1 MPEAVAEPPGDATL
15 PDGADPAAASMRII
29 AAASTVKK
37 RLEARAQMAA
47 GDGRAVLEATALMA
61 ADPTLIKSAQ
71 QKVNAGTAP
80 ARAVWEA
87 AGEVATTLAE
97 LGGYMAE
104 RARDVADVRDRI
116 VAELSGL
123 PAPGV
128 PTRAEP
134 FVLAAR
140 DLAPADTATLDPQ
153 TCVALVTAEGGPTSH
168 TAILARSLGL
178 PAVVAAPA
186 IVDVAENTMVLVNGA
201 TGVVRTDPTL
211 EEIEKARTAATRQRT
226 FDGTGQTA
234 DGHRVALLANVGDA
248 KGAAGA
254 VEAKAEGV
262 GLFRTEF
269 CFLDHDVAPS
279 IDEQVAAYRQ
289 VLAPLGERKVVI
301 RTLDAGADKPLPF
314 LNLNDEAN
322 PALGVRGLRTV
333 VHSEQVLTDQLTAI
347 ATAAE
352 AEQADVW
359 VMAPM
364 VATVD
369 EAQDFVRRCREAGLP
384 SAGVMVEVPS
394 VALQADAVL
403 EVVDFASIGTNDLG
417 QYTMA
422 ADRLVGELA
431 ALNDP
436 WQPAVL
442 RLIKLTGEAG
452 ARRDRPIGVC
462 GEAAADPALACVL
475 VGLGM
480 SSLSMTPRAIPD
492 VAEVLAATTLADC
505 RRLAELAVAVPS
517 ASAARAAV
525 RAELPI
531 LDDLGL

>member
-1 MPEAVAEPPGDATL
+1 MPEPVVEPGKGAALPADA
-15 PDGADPAAASMRII
+15 DAAAEAERVS
-29 AAASTVKK
+29 AAAAAVQVE
-37 RLEARAQMAA
+37 LDARAARA
-47 GDGRAVLEATALMA
+47 SGDGKAVLEATALMA
-61 ADPTLIKSAQ
+61 ADPTLVKSAQ
-71 QKVNAGTAP
+71 QKVGEGLTP
-80 ARAVWEA
+80 ERAVWDA
-87 AGEVATTLAE
+87 ADDVAATLAA

-128 PTRAEP
+128 PSREEP
-134 FVLAAR
+134 FVLIAR

-178 PAVVAAPA
+178 PAVVAAPGA
-186 IVDVAENTMVLVNGA
+186 LDLAEGTTVLVNGA
-201 TGVVRTDPTL
+201 SGVVRPDPTAD
-211 EEIEKARTAATRQRT
+211 EIAKAQAAATRQRS
-226 FDGTGQTA
+226 FDGRGRTA
-234 DGHRVALLANVGDA
+234 DDHAVALLANVGDA
-248 KGAAGA
+248 KDAAAA

-269 CFLDHDVAPS
+269 CFLDHDSAPS

-289 VLAPLGERKVVI
+289 VLSAFGDKKVVV

-314 LNLNDEAN
+314 LNMNEEAN

-333 VHSEQVLTDQLTAI
+333 VHSEQILTDQLTAI
-347 ATAAE
+347 ATAAN
-352 AEQADVW
+352 AESAEVW

-364 VATVD
+364 VATPA
-369 EAQDFVRRCREAGLP
+369 EAQDFVARCEAAGLAT
-384 SAGVMVEVPS
+384 AGVMVEVPS
-394 VALQADAVL
+394 AAIQAGDLL
-403 EVVDFASIGTNDLG
+403 EYAAFASIGTNDLG

-442 RLIKLTGEAG
+442 RLIQMTCAAGAEAG
-452 ARRDRPIGVC
+452 RPVGVC

-475 VGLGM
+475 VGLGVA
-480 SSLSMTPRAIPD
+480 SLSMTPRAIPD
-492 VAEVLAATTLADC
+492 VADVLKATTLSEC
-505 RRLAELAVAVPS
+505 ERLAELAVGA
-517 ASAARAAV
+517 ASATEGRDRV
-525 RAELPI
+525 RAELPV